1 MNHIFKLLLLAI
13 LFTSCSSDD
22 GSVTSGTAQ
31 VNIINVVEG
40 SIKQD
45 IYFDDVKSN
54 INPLGYLESTGYSAL
69 PAGNRKIEFKNTGT
83 AFVNSSSSLRT
94 IANRYYTYFFT
105 GGNQNTALQVEDN
118 RTPSALN
125 NARIRFIHFSYANQN
140 TGITVRNANDA
151 ALISNLSFKTASA
164 YIEVEP
170 GSTLRI
176 FASGGTSPL
185 LTTNYNFLA
194 NKNYT
199 LFISGNSAPTFTVLQ
214 NN

>member
-1 MNHIFKLLLLAI
+1 MNHIFKFSLIAL

-40 SIKQD
+40 SVKQD

-54 INPLGYLESTGYSAL
+54 INPLGYLESTNYGAL
-69 PAGNRKIEFKNTGT
+69 PAGNRKIEFKNSGT
-83 AFVNSSSSLRT
+83 TFVNSSSSLRT
-94 IANRYYTYFFT
+94 TADRYYTYFFT
-105 GGNQNTALQVEDN
+105 GGNQNTALQVEDS

-151 ALISNLSFKTASA
+151 ALISNLSFKTAST

-176 FASGGTSPL
+176 FASGGTNPL

>member
-1 MNHIFKLLLLAI
+1 MNHIFKLLLIAL
-13 LFTSCSSDD
+13 LFTSCSSED

-31 VNIINVVEG
+31 VNIINVLEG
-40 SIKQD
+40 SAKQD
-45 IYFDDVKSN
+45 IYFDDVKSTMT
-54 INPLGYLESTGYSAL
+54 PLGYLESTGYSAL

-94 IANRYYTYFFT
+94 TADRYYTYFFS
-105 GGNQNTALQVEDN
+105 GGSQNTALQVEDS

-140 TGITVRNANDA
+140 TGITVRNASDV
-151 ALISNLSFKTASA
+151 ALISNLGFKTASS

-170 GSTLRI
+170 GSILRI
-176 FASGGTSPL
+176 FPSSGTTPL

-199 LFISGNSAPTFTVLQ
+199 LFISGNGTPTFTVLV

>member
-1 MNHIFKLLLLAI
+1 MNHIFKFLLIAL

-22 GSVTSGTAQ
+22 GSVTSDTAQ

-54 INPLGYLESTGYSAL
+54 INPLGYLESTSYSAL

-94 IANRYYTYFFT
+94 TADRYYTYFFT
-105 GGNQNTALQVEDN
+105 GGNQNTALQVEDS

-151 ALISNLSFKTASA
+151 ALISNLSFKTASS

-170 GSTLRI
+170 NSVLRI
-176 FASGGTSPL
+176 FASGSTTPL
-185 LTTNYNFLA
+185 LTTNFTFLA

-199 LFISGNSAPTFTVLQ
+199 LFISGNSAPTFTVLV